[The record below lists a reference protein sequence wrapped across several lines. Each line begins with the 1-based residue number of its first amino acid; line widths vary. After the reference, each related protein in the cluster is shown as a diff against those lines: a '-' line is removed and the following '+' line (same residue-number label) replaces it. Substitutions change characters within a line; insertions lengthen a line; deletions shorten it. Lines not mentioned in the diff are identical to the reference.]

1 MPEREGQLGQ
11 NRVMQDLTTCPLPPD
26 GAQPRARHHAALI
39 GPNASVP
46 PLADAAQALAPCA
59 ADSRLG
65 AAPQCLLPW
74 N

>member
-1 MPEREGQLGQ
+1 
-11 NRVMQDLTTCPLPPD
+11 MQDLTTCSRSPD
-26 GAQPRARHHAALI
+26 GAQPRARHHHAGLTS
-39 GPNASVP
+39 PNASLP
-46 PLADAAQALAPCA
+46 PLADAAQALAPRF